1 MMNDTKEELI
11 SKLDLNSY
19 LEEFKALFARDKEI
33 FLQGDSNLHFKRIH
47 ELCEVEFPTIPELS
61 NLDKALVH
69 LSKQGIL
76 HLDEIFEFVKI
87 FRYFEKLKKIKLGTN
102 LDSWL
107 QKIEFVSGA
116 LELCLNFDE
125 KGELKESLDER
136 LVNLNAA
143 LRLKNESIIAEF
155 KKFCYIKALM
165 PYLIDT
171 QIHLVN
177 NLEALLVRG
186 GFNHA
191 IKAKIIG
198 RSSGGGFY
206 IVPLSV
212 ENLQND
218 IEKIKNQKEE
228 IYYEYAKNFSA
239 FLAKNLPF
247 LKFINTAFDLFDHY
261 SARVLLAKKRDFEF
275 VLCDQSTDLVLKNF
289 AHPALKNPK
298 SVSLEFKKQVLIIT
312 GVNAGGK
319 SMLLKSMLSAAFLAK
334 HLLPMY
340 IKASESKIG
349 TFKEFDAII
358 EDPQNVK
365 NDISTFAGRM
375 LHFSRLFSRKN
386 LLLGI
391 DEIELGTDFEEAAC
405 LYSVLISKLIANNLK
420 IIITTHHKRL
430 AMLLAK
436 NEQVELI
443 AALYDE
449 ELSRPKY
456 EFLKG
461 TIGKSYAFETA
472 LRYQIPPNLVS
483 EAKKLYGEDK
493 ENLEELVG
501 KNINLELELKAKL
514 ENVEKKEQKVD
525 EILLSLKEQKEKNEQ
540 EFRTSLRNLEFKFHK
555 AIEEAKKTI
564 QLKDMKDKQ
573 RSLNKANELKKEII
587 LPSMEQNEELR
598 VGDFVKYEKIKGKII
613 SISKNDAMV
622 ESDGIKLRVPLK
634 LLKKS
639 TPTPKISPKTS
650 ISVAKPS
657 NLSVSL
663 DLHGLRSDEAIA
675 RLDKFI
681 SDALIAG
688 FDEVL
693 IYHGIGTGKLAF
705 AVREFL
711 KTHKS
716 VKGFNDAPINQG
728 GFGAKVVRL

>member
-1 MMNDTKEELI
+1 MNDTKEEFIL
-11 SKLDLNSY
+11 KLDLKTY
-19 LEEFKALFARDKEI
+19 LEEFKAFFARDKDI
-33 FLQGDSNLHFKRIH
+33 FLQGDSNLHFKRIQ
-47 ELCEVEFPTIPELS
+47 ELCKVEFPSMPELS

-87 FRYFEKLKKIKLGTN
+87 FRYFDKLKKLKLGTN

-107 QKIEFVSGA
+107 QKIEFISGA

-136 LVNLNAA
+136 LMNLNLA
-143 LRLKNESIIAEF
+143 LKLKNESIVAEF
-155 KKFCYIKALM
+155 KKFCYTKALM
-165 PYLIDT
+165 PYLVDT
-171 QIHLVN
+171 QIHLIN
-177 NLEALLVRG
+177 NNEALLVRG

-212 ENLQND
+212 ENLQSD

-239 FLAKNLPF
+239 FLTKNLAF
-247 LKFINTAFDLFDHY
+247 LKFINNAFDLFDHY
-261 SARVLLAKKRDFEF
+261 SARVLLAKRKDYEF
-275 VLCDQSTDLVLKNF
+275 ILCENSNEIILKNF

-319 SMLLKSMLSAAFLAK
+319 SMLLKSILSAAFLAK
-334 HLLPMY
+334 HLLPMHL
-340 IKASESKIG
+340 KASESKVGI
-349 TFKEFDAII
+349 FKEFDAII

-365 NDISTFAGRM
+365 NDLSTFAGRM
-375 LHFSRLFSRKN
+375 LHFSKLFSKKN

-405 LYSVLISKLIANNLK
+405 LYSVLISHLIQKGFK

-443 AALYDE
+443 AALYE
-449 ELSRPKY
+449 FSRPKY

-461 TIGKSYAFETA
+461 IIGKSYAFETA
-472 LRYQIPPNLVS
+472 LRYQIPQNLVQ

-501 KNINLELELKAKL
+501 KNINLKLELKAKL
-514 ENVEKKEQKVD
+514 ENVKKKEQKVD
-525 EILLSLKEQKEKNEQ
+525 EILLALKDQKEKNEE
-540 EFRTSLRNLEFKFHK
+540 EFHTNLRVLELKFHK
-555 AIEEAKKTI
+555 AIEEAKKGI
-564 QLKDMKDKQ
+564 NLKDTKDKQ
-573 RSLNKANELKKEII
+573 RSLNKANELKNAII

-598 VGDFVKYEKIKGKII
+598 VGDFVKYEKIKGKILN
-613 SISKNDAMV
+613 ISKNDATI
-622 ESDGIKLRVPLK
+622 ESDEIKLRVPLK
-634 LLKKS
+634 LLRKS
-639 TPTPKISPKTS
+639 TPTPKKAAKTS
-650 ISVAKPS
+650 ISIARPMS
-657 NLSVSL
+657 LSVSL
-663 DLHGLRSDEAIA
+663 DLHGLRSDEAIS

-716 VKGFNDAPINQG
+716 VKSFNDAPINQG
-728 GFGAKVVRL
+728 GFGAKVVKL

>member
-1 MMNDTKEELI
+1 MNDTKEEFIL
-11 SKLDLNSY
+11 KLDLKTY
-19 LEEFKALFARDKEI
+19 LEEFKAFFARDKDI
-33 FLQGDSNLHFKRIH
+33 FLQGDSNLHFKRIQ
-47 ELCEVEFPTIPELS
+47 ELCKVEFPSMPELS

-87 FRYFEKLKKIKLGTN
+87 FLYFEKLKKLKLGTN

-107 QKIEFVSGA
+107 QKIEFISGA

-125 KGELKESLDER
+125 KGELKESLDQR
-136 LVNLNAA
+136 LMNLNLA
-143 LRLKNESIIAEF
+143 LKLKNESIVAEF
-155 KKFCYIKALM
+155 KKFCYTKALM
-165 PYLIDT
+165 PYLVDT
-171 QIHLVN
+171 QIHLIN
-177 NLEALLVRG
+177 NNEALLVRG

-212 ENLQND
+212 ENLQSD

-239 FLAKNLPF
+239 FLTKNLAF
-247 LKFINTAFDLFDHY
+247 LKFINNAFDLFDHY
-261 SARVLLAKKRDFEF
+261 SARVLLAKRKDYEF
-275 VLCDQSTDLVLKNF
+275 ILCENSNEIILKDF

-319 SMLLKSMLSAAFLAK
+319 SMLLKSILSAAFLAK
-334 HLLPMY
+334 HLLPMHL
-340 IKASESKIG
+340 KASESKVGI
-349 TFKEFDAII
+349 FKEFDAII

-365 NDISTFAGRM
+365 NDLSTFAGRM
-375 LHFSRLFSRKN
+375 LHFSKLFSKKN

-405 LYSVLISKLIANNLK
+405 LYSVLISHLIQKGFK

-443 AALYDE
+443 AALYE
-449 ELSRPKY
+449 FSRPKY

-461 TIGKSYAFETA
+461 IIGKSYAFETA
-472 LRYQIPPNLVS
+472 LRYQIPQNLVQ

-514 ENVEKKEQKVD
+514 ENVKKKEQKVD
-525 EILLSLKEQKEKNEQ
+525 EILLALKDQKEKNEE
-540 EFRTSLRNLEFKFHK
+540 EFRTNLRVLELKFHK
-555 AIEEAKKTI
+555 AIEEAKKGI
-564 QLKDMKDKQ
+564 NLKDTKDKQ
-573 RSLNKANELKKEII
+573 RSLNKANELKNAII
-587 LPSMEQNEELR
+587 LPSMEQNEELS
-598 VGDFVKYEKIKGKII
+598 VGDFVKYEKIKGKILN
-613 SISKNDAMV
+613 ISKNDATI

-634 LLKKS
+634 LLRKS
-639 TPTPKISPKTS
+639 TPTPKKAAKTS
-650 ISVAKPS
+650 ISIARPMS
-657 NLSVSL
+657 LSVSL
-663 DLHGLRSDEAIA
+663 DLHGLRSDEAIS

-716 VKGFNDAPINQG
+716 VKSFNDAPINQG
-728 GFGAKVVRL
+728 GFGAKVVKL